1 MVGPALRRVL
11 AVSAVVALG
20 LLAPGTASAQP
31 SSQDAPITPGVLM
44 VTPLA
49 DGSASGCTAAFVF
62 TGDAAVYLGF
72 AAHCAGDGVMGL
84 SGCEEPTLP
93 LGSPVLIYG
102 SDQQTRT
109 GRLAYSSWTAMQ
121 EQDESDPALC
131 FLNDFA
137 LVEIDPAD
145 LDDVDPTVPEIGGP
159 TGLDDDG
166 TESREEVVSYQ
177 PHRADDPV
185 KHGVSRGDTAGG
197 RTHEVFTDPP
207 GVPGDSGSGY
217 LDADGEAFG
226 VLSTLIERDEQ
237 FTNGVTDLASALDYA
252 ATHGDLGEITLATGS
267 QPFTG

>member
-11 AVSAVVALG
+11 AVTAAVALG

-31 SSQDAPITPGVLM
+31 PSGDAPITPGALM

-49 DGSASGCTAAFVF
+49 DGSAAGCTAAFVF

-72 AAHCAGDGVMGL
+72 AAHCTGDGVMGL

-93 LGSPVLIYG
+93 LGTPVLIYG
-102 SDQQTRT
+102 SDEQTRT

-121 EQDESDPALC
+121 EQGESDPALC

-137 LVEIDPAD
+137 LVEIDPFD
-145 LDDVDPTVPEIGGP
+145 LADVDPTVPEIGGP

-166 TESREEVVSYQ
+166 TRSREEIFSYQ

-185 KHGVSRGDTAGG
+185 KRGVSRGDTAGG
-197 RTHEVFTDPP
+197 RTHEVLTDPP

-217 LDADGEAFG
+217 LDSDGEAFG
-226 VLSTLIERDEQ
+226 VLSTRIERGDR
-237 FTNGVTDLASALDYA
+237 FTNGVADLAMALDYA
-252 ATHGDLGEITLATGS
+252 ARYGDLGEIALVTGME
-267 QPFTG
+267 PFTR